1 MIINKKDPLT
11 ASIWKTVSLYSAGEF
26 LVFFIAG
33 LVYSFSFLYFCL
45 FFAVQTVFHLMVI
58 WYLLGH
64 RHFFF
69 MIETKTP
76 LKVINAAN
84 KITLF
89 RITMV
94 PLLLFL
100 ILRASR
106 DQVLPILIPLLVLTF
121 LSDLAD
127 GHVSRVNHE
136 QTFIGRILDSSGD
149 YLVVGLLAVF
159 YYVLN
164 FIPNWL
170 FILILLRLIFNPLGV
185 LILFR
190 KYKRLEPNTTMGG
203 KITIAFLMVLF
214 VPELLRL
221 RFPGLGTLCFYGEI
235 IAAIILGLSLV
246 DKGIYFVKNFTVP
259 GDLDATPREGPH
271 KRAGRKEPP
280 H

>member
-1 MIINKKDPLT
+1 MIINEKESLA
-11 ASIWKTVSLYSAGEF
+11 ASIWKTVGLYSAGEC
-26 LVFFIAG
+26 LVFFIAA

-45 FFAVQTVFHLMVI
+45 FFAVQTVFHLMII

-64 RHFFF
+64 RDFFF
-69 MIETKTP
+69 MVETKTP
-76 LKVINAAN
+76 LKVINMAN

-89 RITMV
+89 RITMA

-106 DQVLPILIPLLVLTF
+106 DQVLPVLIPLLILTF

-159 YYVLN
+159 YYFLN

-185 LILFR
+185 LILFK
-190 KYKRLEPNTTMGG
+190 KYQRLEPNTTMGG
-203 KITIAFLMVLF
+203 KITIAFLMILF

-221 RFPGLGTLCFYGEI
+221 RFPGLRALCFYGEI

-246 DKGIYFVKNFTVP
+246 DKGIYFVKNFT
-259 GDLDATPREGPH
+259 APREEPH
-271 KRAGRKEPP
+271 TRAGRKGPP
-280 H
+280 R